1 MRLPLVAIVGRPNV
15 GKSTLFNR
23 LTASRQAIVEATPGV
38 TRDRLYHRCEW
49 GLHAFVLVDTGGID
63 TGLDDPMA
71 VQTRRQ
77 AELAVREADVILFVV
92 DGRDGLL
99 PADEEVAELLRQSRK
114 PVLLAVNKAEGQR
127 PDLVKADFYALGLG
141 EPLIISSAHGL
152 GTGDLL
158 DEVVNHFPP
167 AGKELED
174 PAETRVAVV
183 GRPNVGKSSLVNAV
197 LGEERVIT
205 SDIPGTTRDA
215 IDTPFVRNG
224 RHYVIVDTAGIRR
237 RTSVKEAVER
247 YSVLRAV
254 KAISRADVVLM
265 VIDATAGVTDQDRR
279 IAGLGH
285 EAGRGTVIVVN
296 KWDLVEKDEHTLGQ
310 FTKRLRSE
318 LAYLD
323 YAPLIFVSA
332 KSGKR
337 VPQLVDLMEYVA
349 EQQNRRIQTSHL
361 NEVLSDAVTRHQP
374 PSDKGKALKIYYAT
388 QVSVKP
394 PTFVL
399 FVNAPD
405 LFHFSYQRYLENRL
419 REAYGFEG
427 TPLIIKARPRG
438 ERAED

>member
-23 LTASRQAIVEATPGV
+23 LTASRLAIVEATPGV

-49 GLHAFVLVDTGGID
+49 GKHAFVLVDTGGID
-63 TGLDDPMA
+63 TGLDDPIA
-71 VQTRRQ
+71 EQTRRQ
-77 AELAVREADVILFVV
+77 AELAVREADVIIFVV

-99 PADEEVAELLRQSRK
+99 PADEEVAELLRTSRK
-114 PVLLAVNKAEGQR
+114 PVLLAVNKGEGQR
-127 PDLVKADFYALGLG
+127 PDTVKADFYVLGLG
-141 EPLIISSAHGL
+141 EPVVISAAHGL

-158 DEVVNHFPP
+158 DEVVAYFPP
-167 AGKELED
+167 AGKDLED
-174 PAETRVAVV
+174 PAQTRVAVV

-205 SDIPGTTRDA
+205 SDLPGTTRDA

-224 RHYVIVDTAGIRR
+224 RNYVIVDTAGIRR
-237 RTSVKEAVER
+237 RSSVKEAVER

-265 VIDATAGVTDQDRR
+265 VLDATAGVTDQDRR

-285 EAGRGTVIVVN
+285 EAGRATIIVVN
-296 KWDLVEKDEHTLGQ
+296 KWDLVEKDEHTLAQ
-310 FTKRLRSE
+310 YTKRLRAE
-318 LAYLD
+318 LAFLD

-349 EQQNRRIQTSHL
+349 EQQSRRIQTSHL
-361 NEVLSDAVTRHQP
+361 NEVVSDAVTRHEP
-374 PSDKGKALKIYYAT
+374 PSDKGRALKIFYAT
-388 QVSVKP
+388 QASVRP
-394 PTFVL
+394 PTFVF
-399 FVNAPD
+399 FVNDPD

-427 TPLIIKARPRG
+427 TPLVLKARPKG
-438 ERAED
+438 ERAD